1 MQRILLPTLLASIL
15 LLNTGCGAAEQM
27 KTQNDL
33 SAILQQVIDAKQLS
47 GYFHAD
53 VLPERVPLRL
63 LRNDWIHED
72 LKLSKFGEP
81 VEIIPNSE
89 THQAYMIITDL
100 VRGEDSATL
109 AFEYPP
115 EGLTG
120 TAKLS
125 RQNDAWVL
133 DSMTLHEK

>member
-1 MQRILLPTLLASIL
+1 MRINLLPTMLASVL
-15 LLNTGCGAAEQM
+15 LFNTGCGAAEPM

-53 VLPERVPLRL
+53 DLPERVPLRL
-63 LRNDWIHED
+63 LKNQWIHKG
-72 LKLSKFGEP
+72 LKLRKFGYP

-89 THQAYMIITDL
+89 THQAYMNITDL
-100 VRGEDSATL
+100 ALGKNTARLV
-109 AFEYPP
+109 FEYPP
-115 EGLTG
+115 EGLAG

-125 RQNDAWVL
+125 HQNDAWVL
-133 DSMTLHEK
+133 DTMTLREK

>member
-1 MQRILLPTLLASIL
+1 MRRILLPTLLASVL
-15 LLNTGCGAAEQM
+15 LFNTGCGATEPM
-27 KTQNDL
+27 KTQHDL

-53 VLPERVPLRL
+53 VLPERAPLRL
-63 LRNDWIHED
+63 LKNDWIHED

-81 VEIIPNSE
+81 VEIISDGE
-89 THQAYMIITDL
+89 THQPYMRITDVVL
-100 VRGEDSATL
+100 GEDAATL
-109 AFEYPP
+109 TFEYPP

-125 RQNDAWVL
+125 RRDDNWVL
-133 DSMTLHEK
+133 DSMSLREK